1 MGVRLL
7 YLMTAGRLLLP
18 LEAILKE
25 LNRKEHIKMNE
36 IINIQG
42 IECYEKDGTAYLKLD
57 TVARGLGFIQT
68 QNKNG
73 SEYTSVRWERVEQY
87 LGEMGFPHLWGK
99 DDFIPEN
106 VFYRLAMKAKNETA
120 ERFQAFIADEI
131 IPSIR
136 RHGAYMTPETLEAA
150 ILNPDTLIKLC
161 TALKEEQ
168 DKRKALEAANSALT
182 ADNAVMKPKADYF
195 DELVDRNLL
204 TNFRE
209 TAKQLGIKEKEFI
222 RFLMEKKYLYRDKR
236 GKLMSYAEKNDGLF
250 EVKECFNEKTQWSGT
265 QTLITPKGRETFRLL
280 YMG

>member
-1 MGVRLL
+1 
-7 YLMTAGRLLLP
+7 
-18 LEAILKE
+18 
-25 LNRKEHIKMNE
+25 MNE

-57 TVARGLGFIQT
+57 TVARGLGFT
-68 QNKNG
+68 QIAASGN
-73 SEYTSVRWERVEQY
+73 EVVRWERVRKY
-87 LGEMGFPHLWGK
+87 LSEFGIPTCG
-99 DDFIPEN
+99 DADFIPEN

-120 ERFQAFIADEI
+120 ERFQAFIADEV

-136 RHGAYMTPETLEAA
+136 KHGAYMTPETLEAA

-168 DKRKALEAANSALT
+168 DKRKALEAANTALT
-182 ADNAVMKPKADYF
+182 VDNAVMKLKADYF

-222 RFLMEKKYLYRDKR
+222 RFLLEKKYLYRDKR
-236 GKLMSYAEKNDGLF
+236 GKLMPYAEKNSGLF
-250 EVKECFNEKTQWSGT
+250 EIKECFNEKTLWSGT

-280 YMG
+280 YVG

>member
-1 MGVRLL
+1 
-7 YLMTAGRLLLP
+7 
-18 LEAILKE
+18 
-25 LNRKEHIKMNE
+25 MNE

-73 SEYTSVRWERVEQY
+73 TEYTSIRWETVFRY
-87 LGEMGFPHLWGK
+87 LEDIGFPNKLGK
-99 DDFIPEN
+99 DGFIPEN

-120 ERFQAFIADEI
+120 ERFQAFIADEV

-136 RHGAYMTPETLEAA
+136 RHGVYMTPETLEAA

-168 DKRKALEAANSALT
+168 DKRKALEAANTALT
-182 ADNAVMKPKADYF
+182 VDNAVMKLKADYF

-209 TAKQLGIKEKEFI
+209 TAKQLGIKENEFI

-236 GKLMSYAEKNDGLF
+236 GKLMPYAEKNSGLF
-250 EVKECFNEKTQWSGT
+250 EIKECFNEKTQWSGA

-280 YMG
+280 YVG

>member
-1 MGVRLL
+1 M
-7 YLMTAGRLLLP
+7 
-18 LEAILKE
+18 
-25 LNRKEHIKMNE
+25 
-36 IINIQG
+36 
-42 IECYEKDGTAYLKLD
+42 
-57 TVARGLGFIQT
+57 
-68 QNKNG
+68 
-73 SEYTSVRWERVEQY
+73 
-87 LGEMGFPHLWGK
+87 
-99 DDFIPEN
+99 
-106 VFYRLAMKAKNETA
+106 
-120 ERFQAFIADEI
+120 

-136 RHGAYMTPETLEAA
+136 RHGVYMTPETLEAA

-182 ADNAVMKPKADYF
+182 TDNAVMKPKADYF

-236 GKLMSYAEKNDGLF
+236 GKLMPYAEKNNGLF
-250 EVKECFNEKTQWSGT
+250 EIKECFNEKTQWSGT

-280 YMG
+280 YAG

>member
-1 MGVRLL
+1 MLL
-7 YLMTAGRLLLP
+7 C
-18 LEAILKE
+18 
-25 LNRKEHIKMNE
+25 EH
-36 IINIQG
+36 
-42 IECYEKDGTAYLKLD
+42 
-57 TVARGLGFIQT
+57 V
-68 QNKNG
+68 
-73 SEYTSVRWERVEQY
+73 
-87 LGEMGFPHLWGK
+87 
-99 DDFIPEN
+99 
-106 VFYRLAMKAKNETA
+106 
-120 ERFQAFIADEI
+120 
-131 IPSIR
+131 
-136 RHGAYMTPETLEAA
+136 LEAA

-168 DKRKALEAANSALT
+168 DKRKTLEAANFVLT
-182 ADNAVMKPKADYF
+182 VDNAVMKPKADYF

-236 GKLMSYAEKNDGLF
+236 SKLMSYAEKNDGLF

>member
-1 MGVRLL
+1 
-7 YLMTAGRLLLP
+7 
-18 LEAILKE
+18 
-25 LNRKEHIKMNE
+25 
-36 IINIQG
+36 
-42 IECYEKDGTAYLKLD
+42 
-57 TVARGLGFIQT
+57 
-68 QNKNG
+68 
-73 SEYTSVRWERVEQY
+73 
-87 LGEMGFPHLWGK
+87 
-99 DDFIPEN
+99 
-106 VFYRLAMKAKNETA
+106 MKAKNETA
-120 ERFQAFIADEI
+120 ERFQAFIADEV

-136 RHGAYMTPETLEAA
+136 RHGVYMTPETLEAA

-182 ADNAVMKPKADYF
+182 MDNAVMKPKADYF

-236 GKLMSYAEKNDGLF
+236 GKLMPYAEKNNGLF
-250 EVKECFNEKTQWSGT
+250 EIKECFNEKTQWSGT

-280 YMG
+280 YVG

>member
-1 MGVRLL
+1 MEGLKIFENAEFGKVRVVEVNGDPWFVGKDVAEILG
-7 YLMTAGRLLLP
+7 YTNP
-18 LEAILKE
+18 NEAIQDHIDEEDKLNSKTLLSFE
-25 LNRKEHIKMNE
+25 LDLGQRGGWLINE
-36 IINIQG
+36 SGLYSLILSS
-42 IECYEKDGTAYLKLD
+42 KLPTAKQ
-57 TVARGLGFIQT
+57 F
-68 QNKNG
+68 K
-73 SEYTSVRWERVEQY
+73 RWV
-87 LGEMGFPHLWGK
+87 
-99 DDFIPEN
+99 
-106 VFYRLAMKAKNETA
+106 TA
-120 ERFQAFIADEI
+120 EV

-136 RHGAYMTPETLEAA
+136 KHGAYMTPETLEAA

-182 ADNAVMKPKADYF
+182 MDNAVMKPKADYF

-236 GKLMSYAEKNDGLF
+236 GKLMPYAEKNNGLF
-250 EVKECFNEKTQWSGT
+250 EIKECFNEKTQWSGT

-280 YMG
+280 YVR

>member
-1 MGVRLL
+1 
-7 YLMTAGRLLLP
+7 
-18 LEAILKE
+18 
-25 LNRKEHIKMNE
+25 MNE

-73 SEYTSVRWERVEQY
+73 TEYTSIRWETVFRY
-87 LGEMGFPHLWGK
+87 LEDIGFPNKLGK
-99 DDFIPEN
+99 DGFIPEN

-120 ERFQAFIADEI
+120 ERFQAFIADEV

-136 RHGAYMTPETLEAA
+136 RHGVYMTPETLEAA

-182 ADNAVMKPKADYF
+182 TDNAVMKPKADYF

-236 GKLMSYAEKNDGLF
+236 GKLMPYAEKNNGLF
-250 EVKECFNEKTQWSGT
+250 EIKECFNEKTQWSGT

>member
-1 MGVRLL
+1 
-7 YLMTAGRLLLP
+7 
-18 LEAILKE
+18 
-25 LNRKEHIKMNE
+25 MNK
-36 IINIQG
+36 IMNIQG

-57 TVARGLGFIQT
+57 TVARGLGFTQT

-120 ERFQAFIADEI
+120 ERFQAFIADEV

-136 RHGAYMTPETLEAA
+136 RHGVYMTPETLEAA

-182 ADNAVMKPKADYF
+182 MDNAVMKPKADYF

-236 GKLMSYAEKNDGLF
+236 GKLMPYAEKNNGLF
-250 EVKECFNEKTQWSGT
+250 EIKECFNEKTQWSGT

-280 YMG
+280 YAR

>member
-1 MGVRLL
+1 
-7 YLMTAGRLLLP
+7 
-18 LEAILKE
+18 
-25 LNRKEHIKMNE
+25 MNE

-42 IECYEKDGTAYLKLD
+42 IECYEKDGTVYLKLD

-73 SEYTSVRWERVEQY
+73 TEYTSIRWETVFRY
-87 LGEMGFPHLWGK
+87 LEDIGFPNKLGK
-99 DDFIPEN
+99 DGFIPEN

-120 ERFQAFIADEI
+120 ERFQAFIADEV

-136 RHGAYMTPETLEAA
+136 RHGVYMTPETLEAA

-182 ADNAVMKPKADYF
+182 MDNAVMKPKADYF

-236 GKLMSYAEKNDGLF
+236 GKLMPYAEKNNGLF
-250 EVKECFNEKTQWSGT
+250 EIKECFNEKTQWIGT

-280 YMG
+280 YVG